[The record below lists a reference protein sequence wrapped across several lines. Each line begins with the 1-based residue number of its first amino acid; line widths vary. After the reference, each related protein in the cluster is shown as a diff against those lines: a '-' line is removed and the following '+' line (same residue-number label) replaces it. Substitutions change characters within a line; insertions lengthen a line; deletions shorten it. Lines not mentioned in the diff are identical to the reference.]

1 MASMGDSVVSVM
13 STVVPSDPAQR
24 TFRVVRAPADG
35 LAHAMAL
42 AEKHG
47 VTYDRIKERLAR

>member
-1 MASMGDSVVSVM
+1 
-13 STVVPSDPAQR
+13 
-24 TFRVVRAPADG
+24 VVRAPADG
-35 LAHAMAL
+35 LAHAIAL